1 MIKPLQD
8 LLDTE
13 TVMARLGFPVD
24 AQAFSAAIEDLR
36 SAGTADEV
44 RDAWNAIAGSIGPTL
59 MAEILSCDDWRMFA
73 RPTRP
78 LDDYDSDD
86 HSQAVWI
93 DDTAKVM
100 GRAEMDGDRLVAVR
114 FFVEPR

>member
-1 MIKPLQD
+1 MIPLQD

-24 AQAFSAAIEDLR
+24 AAAYSAAIEGLR

-44 RDAWNAIAGSIGPTL
+44 CSAWNAIAGSIGPTL
-59 MAEILSCDDWRMFA
+59 TAEILSCDDWRLIA
-73 RPTRP
+73 RLTRP
-78 LDDYDSDD
+78 LDDVDSDD
-86 HSQAVWI
+86 QSQAVWV
-93 DDTAKVM
+93 DETVKVI
-100 GRAEMDGDRLVAVR
+100 GRAELDGGQLVAVR